1 MKNKI
6 MEREFFGSVIHQRID
21 NEMLSVS
28 DLSKIYE
35 GMREE
40 RGWPEK
46 PLHRFFDKTKNDNT
60 AYITELV
67 REGKLIKDRYR
78 TFMDVVEK
86 NGVLKALKEYGLYKM
101 TGKGSERSV
110 YCHPYIFVAIAMWM
124 NPTFRAKATIWIAD
138 QLIVNRIEAGE
149 RYTALSTSIHD
160 HIVPSIKSD
169 TGKKFIYSNFAK
181 LINKKIFGKHAD
193 DLRQVAS
200 KEDLKELTRL
210 QEKLITLIEV
220 GYISNYWE
228 AKEYISKL

>member
-1 MKNKI
+1 

-40 RGWPEK
+40 KGWPEK
-46 PLHRFFDKTKNDNT
+46 PLHRFFDKDRSGNSEF
-60 AYITELV
+60 IVELV
-67 REGKLIKDRYR
+67 KEGNLVKDHFR
-78 TFMDVVEK
+78 TFMEVYEK
-86 NGVLKALKEYGLYKM
+86 KGVLKALKEFGLYKM
-101 TGKGSERSV
+101 VGKGEERSV
-110 YCHPYIFVAIAMWM
+110 YCHPYIFVSIAMWL
-124 NPTFRAKATIWIAD
+124 NPSFRAKATIWIAD

-149 RYTALSTSIHD
+149 RYNALSSAIHD
-160 HIVPSIKSD
+160 HIVPLINSD
-169 TGKKFIYSNFAK
+169 VAKKFIYSNFAK

-193 DLRQVAS
+193 DLRQIAS

-220 GYISNYWE
+220 RYIKSYQE